1 MSCSKKAFKLE
12 IKTSN
17 LGLAENNK
25 TSFLWGLR
33 VLSFATTQAYVGFA
47 FNVIHCAVMIYSEFQ
62 TARKLENRCL
72 YMYVKWAMYFT
83 IACQK
88 LMNKFSFILSK
99 RKMQ

>member
-1 MSCSKKAFKLE
+1 M
-12 IKTSN
+12 
-17 LGLAENNK
+17 
-25 TSFLWGLR
+25 
-33 VLSFATTQAYVGFA
+33 LSFATAQAYVGFS

-88 LMNKFSFILSK
+88 LMNKFSFILSMNLA
-99 RKMQ
+99 REPEMGADVYRAPAVQC